1 MGHANGIITAPVNTD
16 DISATLGVASHDV
29 ATLCISQKVN
39 KRSRFKPYP
48 IGSYNT
54 ELTDEL
60 LRQNNFCMRP
70 ACVEHVYGGNVGDY
84 RAMPWKQ
91 WTPPK
96 VGQHWMRMLDF
107 DRYYHFSKGGI
118 YSARISTNNPNG
130 DRRIMLGGRG
140 KGRITG
146 DIEFNFDTSREVCPH
161 EFTHPDQADAS
172 LAGYRFTLL
181 FGGVEGV
188 SDSFSAAPWVAQS
201 NMSISEMISGGSTY
215 ERLQILLDRDRTS
228 EITGSE
234 FDLDKWLAVLCL
246 APPIVTNDD
255 GKYVK
260 VEDDAW
266 ASTSLD
272 FSNMRLVSLDMWDDG
287 SIKTDSVL
295 FSRIEDMDEYTIPAQ
310 IKTVEIGASA
320 SYSYLTTPASEYVP
334 FECHMHG
341 WAYRSGSGHRLALTC
356 SPFPPVYL
364 PGNSVI
370 DSLAHDLYYDLYN
383 SSGQLVFRGKTRVS
397 EVRGSIYNPTHSIYN
412 IGFEEGL
419 EEYDTALPAL
429 PAGKYRLRMWSVASQ
444 IEDDI
449 NYAPEPPERQVMGE
463 LSWEYEED
471 EYVPL
476 VDGSGSVST
485 SITEKE
491 ITIS

>member
-146 DIEFNFDTSREVCPH
+146 RT
-161 EFTHPDQADAS
+161 
-172 LAGYRFTLL
+172 
-181 FGGVEGV
+181 GG
-188 SDSFSAAPWVAQS
+188 
-201 NMSISEMISGGSTY
+201 
-215 ERLQILLDRDRTS
+215 
-228 EITGSE
+228 
-234 FDLDKWLAVLCL
+234 
-246 APPIVTNDD
+246 
-255 GKYVK
+255 
-260 VEDDAW
+260 
-266 ASTSLD
+266 
-272 FSNMRLVSLDMWDDG
+272 
-287 SIKTDSVL
+287 
-295 FSRIEDMDEYTIPAQ
+295 
-310 IKTVEIGASA
+310 
-320 SYSYLTTPASEYVP
+320 LTP
-334 FECHMHG
+334 
-341 WAYRSGSGHRLALTC
+341 
-356 SPFPPVYL
+356 
-364 PGNSVI
+364 
-370 DSLAHDLYYDLYN
+370 
-383 SSGQLVFRGKTRVS
+383 K
-397 EVRGSIYNPTHSIYN
+397 
-412 IGFEEGL
+412 
-419 EEYDTALPAL
+419 
-429 PAGKYRLRMWSVASQ
+429 
-444 IEDDI
+444 
-449 NYAPEPPERQVMGE
+449 
-463 LSWEYEED
+463 
-471 EYVPL
+471 
-476 VDGSGSVST
+476 
-485 SITEKE
+485 
-491 ITIS
+491 